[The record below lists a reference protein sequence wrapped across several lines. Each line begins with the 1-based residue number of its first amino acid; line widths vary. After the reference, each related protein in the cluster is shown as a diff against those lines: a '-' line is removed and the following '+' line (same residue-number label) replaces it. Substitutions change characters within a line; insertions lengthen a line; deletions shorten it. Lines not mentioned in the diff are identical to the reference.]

1 MVKSVS
7 SAWLWFLGLFLLIFS
22 LLSTGLFIQNRK
34 NSIKLKEFKDSLATY
49 ESLYTQLKKD
59 YTVLNNK
66 YNIALR
72 SALQGSKI
80 VAEKQQQLIKM
91 QEVLNKQDSVL
102 RSVQEQ
108 TKKALTGYAYDRLN
122 IERKNGKLYVTMRDK
137 LLFPLGSAQVQ
148 PDGMVALG
156 KLAKVLKQNPD
167 LNIIIEGHTD
177 NVPIKPGTKCWKDN
191 WDLSAARAISV
202 ARILIDKYGIAPER
216 IEIAGKAQY
225 DPVKPNIKPQWRALN
240 RRIEIIVL
248 PDLTEFYNLMEQ

>member
-1 MVKSVS
+1 
-7 SAWLWFLGLFLLIFS
+7 
-22 LLSTGLFIQNRK
+22 
-34 NSIKLKEFKDSLATY
+34 
-49 ESLYTQLKKD
+49 
-59 YTVLNNK
+59 
-66 YNIALR
+66 
-72 SALQGSKI
+72 
-80 VAEKQQQLIKM
+80 
-91 QEVLNKQDSVL
+91 
-102 RSVQEQ
+102 
-108 TKKALTGYAYDRLN
+108 
-122 IERKNGKLYVTMRDK
+122 MRDK